1 MFIVYYSFFNTRSTL
16 HISFH
21 LTLIIS
27 IICLLV
33 FLPNQMTIEIVVSH
47 KSDIKRVCF
56 QVTTGQSNIGG
67 LPCMLHVEWILFILK
82 KKYTRLN
89 IYSKLDGVG
98 PI

>member
-1 MFIVYYSFFNTRSTL
+1 
-16 HISFH
+16 
-21 LTLIIS
+21 
-27 IICLLV
+27 
-33 FLPNQMTIEIVVSH
+33 MTIEIVVSH

-98 PI
+98 PILITNPQPTSLITLSRI